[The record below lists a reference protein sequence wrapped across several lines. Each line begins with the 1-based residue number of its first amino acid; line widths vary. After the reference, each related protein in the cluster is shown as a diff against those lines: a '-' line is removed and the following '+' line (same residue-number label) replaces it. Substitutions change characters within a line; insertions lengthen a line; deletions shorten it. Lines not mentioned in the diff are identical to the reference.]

1 MSYISGTI
9 FQPLPKETT
18 KYHCVA
24 LSLSI
29 LHALLQND
37 NFITITF
44 VGRLSS
50 RGWQYLH
57 LNESDTVAA
66 KEDANQKIS
75 VATKSEH

>member
-44 VGRLSS
+44 VG
-50 RGWQYLH
+50 YLH
-57 LNESDTVAA
+57 AGGSTY
-66 KEDANQKIS
+66 I
-75 VATKSEH
+75 